1 MLSAKVD
8 EPMKRL
14 LDECIETVYII
25 KGTTDTV
32 THVLERLARVGMA
45 SPSRS
50 GGAATAVGVLRVK
63 NQKCSNWNTLQTR
76 KLCAL
81 L

>member
-32 THVLERLARVGMA
+32 TVTHVLELLARVGMT
-45 SPSRS
+45 SLSRS
-50 GGAATAVGVLRVK
+50 GHVMIIYYQEFATKTQNAM
-63 NQKCSNWNTLQTR
+63 QDP
-76 KLCAL
+76 
-81 L
+81 

>member
-32 THVLERLARVGMA
+32 THVPELLARVGMA
-45 SPSRS
+45 SLSRS
-50 GGAATAVGVLRVK
+50 GHVMIIYYQEFATKTQNAM
-63 NQKCSNWNTLQTR
+63 QDP
-76 KLCAL
+76 
-81 L
+81 